1 MNLSGI
7 ISIGGMPGLY
17 KVVAQSKNGVIVES
31 LQDKKRFPA
40 YSTSKISALEDISM
54 FTTGD
59 DKPLADIM
67 QSIYDK
73 EKGGKALDNKADDKA
88 VIAYFSEIL
97 PDYDKDRVYV
107 SNMRK
112 LFSWYNILQETGN
125 LKLKEEGSE
134 EKTEEKK
141 IKPSAEEKKAAKTT
155 VKDTTKAKA
164 KTKSPTMKVAGVR
177 KSGTA

>member
-31 LQDKKRFPA
+31 LNDKKRFPA
-40 YSTSKISALEDISM
+40 YSTNKISALEDISM
-54 FTTGD
+54 FTSGD
-59 DKPLADIM
+59 DKPLSEIM
-67 QSIYDK
+67 QAIYDK
-73 EKGGKALDNKADDKA
+73 EKGGKAIDNKADDKA
-88 VIAYFSEIL
+88 IEAYFAEVL
-97 PDYDKDRVYV
+97 PDYDKERVYV

-125 LKLKEEGSE
+125 LKLKEEGE
-134 EKTEEKK
+134 EAKGEEKK
-141 IKPSAEEKKAAKTT
+141 IKTAEEKAKIAKTT
-155 VKDTTKAKA
+155 VKDTSKA
-164 KTKSPTMKVAGVR
+164 KTKSPTIKVAGVR